1 VRGFRV
7 ELGEVESALL
17 RQEGVREACVV
28 ARGEGAG
35 RRLVAYL
42 AGEGLSVGEVRRRL
56 AEELPGYMVPQA
68 FAEVGALPLTPNG
81 KVDRARLPE
90 PDGSRPEVGQEYAP
104 PRNPLEEQMAHIWQ
118 EVLHLEQVGI
128 YDNFFELGGHSLLAT
143 QLTSRLRDSFEVEL
157 PLRNIFE
164 SPTIAGLS
172 LTIEQARLTRQ
183 QTLMEPIKPVE
194 TPEELLLAKLDELS
208 DEELDSMLPG
218 LLAEEGA
225 G

>member
-1 VRGFRV
+1 
-7 ELGEVESALL
+7 
-17 RQEGVREACVV
+17 VREACVV

-42 AGEGLSVGEVRRRL
+42 AGGGVGGAEARRRL

-68 FAEVGALPLTPNG
+68 FVEVEALPLTPNG

-90 PDGSRPEVGQEYAP
+90 PGGGRPDVAQEYAP
-104 PRNPLEEQMAHIWQ
+104 PRNPVEAQMAHIWQ
-118 EVLHLEQVGI
+118 EVLRLEQVGI
-128 YDNFFELGGHSLLAT
+128 DDNFFELGGHSLLAT

-164 SPTIAGLS
+164 SPTIAELS
-172 LTIEQARLTRQ
+172 LTIERALRTQ
-183 QTLMEPIKPVE
+183 QTRLEPIKPVE

-225 G
+225 D